1 MPRKDARETTPRP
14 DELGRVNRLYA
25 VLSKVNEA
33 IVRVHEPQELF
44 EVACKIAVEDGQ
56 FMLAWIGFVD
66 PDTKYIK
73 WVAKYGHD
81 DGYLDTVRASVDEAV
96 PEGRGP
102 TGVSLRSGRPFINN
116 DTANNPIMRP

>member
-1 MPRKDARETTPRP
+1 MPRKPVTEGHDSVENA
-14 DELGRVNRLYA
+14 GGVNRLYA

-33 IVRVHEPQELF
+33 MVRIREPQDLYDE
-44 EVACKIAVEDGQ
+44 ACRIAVEDGQ
-56 FMLAWIGFVD
+56 LMLAWIGFVD
-66 PDTKYIK
+66 PDTKYIR